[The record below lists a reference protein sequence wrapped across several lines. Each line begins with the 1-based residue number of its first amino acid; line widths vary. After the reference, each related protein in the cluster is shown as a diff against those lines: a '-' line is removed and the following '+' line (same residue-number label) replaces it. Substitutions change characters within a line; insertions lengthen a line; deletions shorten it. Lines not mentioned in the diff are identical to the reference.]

1 MIKNQEQAEQ
11 KIVFLKNMLGKNI
24 CAALENDD
32 ITEIMVNPDG
42 FVWLE
47 SRKEGIYRDSELHED
62 AAQNFLLQLANLRN
76 LYLNFENPYIET
88 ILPFNRE
95 RIEGTISP
103 ITDRASFTIRKPA
116 KFVYSLEDYL
126 QRKIINQAQFDFISE
141 SLVGRKNIL
150 VSGGPG
156 TGKTTL
162 TNAIIKKM
170 SEICDASQRILILED
185 TSEINCEMKNAV
197 SMLTNENISMGTL
210 LRIAM
215 RSRPDRILVG
225 EVRDS
230 AALDL
235 LKSWNT
241 GCPGG
246 IATIHA
252 NSDESSLLRLLSL
265 AQEANVPPPYDLIA
279 ETIDVLVSIVRD
291 HNHPSGRVVK
301 AVSEM
306 VCYDGKKFQL
316 KTVC

>member
-11 KIVFLKNMLGKNI
+11 KIAFLKNMLGKNI

-126 QRKIINQAQFDFISE
+126 KRKIINQAQFDFISE
-141 SLVGRKNIL
+141 SLVGRKFIL

-170 SEICDASQRILILED
+170 
-185 TSEINCEMKNAV
+185 
-197 SMLTNENISMGTL
+197 
-210 LRIAM
+210 
-215 RSRPDRILVG
+215 G

-265 AQEANVPPPYDLIA
+265 AQEANVPPPYELIA
-279 ETIDVLVSIVRD
+279 ETIDVLVNIVRD
-291 HNHPSGRVVK
+291 PGHPSGRVVK
-301 AVSEM
+301 VVSEM
-306 VCYDGKKFQL
+306 DCYDGKKFQL
-316 KTVC
+316 KSVC